1 MSGWR
6 LVGTDRSPHGS
17 SCSCAYSRLPLQPRS
32 SSAALKSPYIIRAR
46 SCAGCSHDAAPKYGV
61 PRGIST
67 SQGTTS
73 WWAARGHFGCIA
85 LVRGARFSSLCCWVS
100 SAFLDV
106 VLPWPSLAT
115 SDVPAYRET
124 SRNMVAN
131 ATARRWSPLAF
142 SCDAVSRS
150 DGVCL
155 VLTRF
160 CLFFGFLDHDGP
172 RPPPHSAGAVF
183 QRQVFS
189 WFLLFAT
196 WAFGRAWEGAA
207 FRSSLFVFFS
217 SKTIAAQFF
226 SWLWVLSS

>member
-1 MSGWR
+1 M
-6 LVGTDRSPHGS
+6 
-17 SCSCAYSRLPLQPRS
+17 
-32 SSAALKSPYIIRAR
+32 
-46 SCAGCSHDAAPKYGV
+46 
-61 PRGIST
+61 
-67 SQGTTS
+67 
-73 WWAARGHFGCIA
+73 
-85 LVRGARFSSLCCWVS
+85 VRGARFSSLCCWVS

-207 FRSSLFVFFS
+207 FRSSLFVSSARRQLQLSFS
-217 SKTIAAQFF
+217 LGCGYFLHSFVCCPASQYLRDCGRVLEQTGAPMAPAAAASIAGCPCSRAAAAPP
-226 SWLWVLSS
+226 LAYLI